1 SWRASLPIPA
11 RSPTC
16 PIMDLP
22 TAQLLWTAAGGCFTL
37 AALALLLEHRRRRR
51 RDIDRP
57 GLVDWNAVQLLAFT
71 LAVLSAALALKA

>member
-1 SWRASLPIPA
+1 
-11 RSPTC
+11 
-16 PIMDLP
+16 MDLS
-22 TAQLLWTAAGGCFTL
+22 TAQTLWIAAGFFLAL

-71 LAVLSAALALKA
+71 LAVISAALALKA